1 MDNFQIVVFSTS
13 CRFPQK
19 FQNRKKRDPM
29 ILFGEKSLLVL
40 FLQRKMS
47 FVEFLSLSMR
57 QAFLEGTKVYSNF
70 LAINQNGVP
79 NFEQKLPI
87 RCSKIK

>member
-1 MDNFQIVVFSTS
+1 MDKFQIVVFSTS
-13 CRFPQK
+13 CRFQKK
-19 FQNRKKRDPM
+19 FQSRKM

-79 NFEQKLPI
+79 NFEQKMPI
-87 RCSKIK
+87 RCAKIK